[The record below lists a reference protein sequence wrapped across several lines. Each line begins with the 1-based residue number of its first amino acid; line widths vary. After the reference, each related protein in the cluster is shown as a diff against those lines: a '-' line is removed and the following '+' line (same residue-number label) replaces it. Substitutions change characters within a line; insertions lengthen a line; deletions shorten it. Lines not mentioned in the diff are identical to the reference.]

1 MTSSWQPPQ
10 DSPITTPT
18 PAKPFYKRW
27 WFITL
32 AIFVVLGVIGSFI
45 PESSTDSNSNTS
57 VDQTTTSTALST
69 TTTTEPIAPWSSL
82 LSPDVDAN
90 EFVQSLCKPLEQ
102 DIDDMSDL
110 VGERLALSEEPSKDS
125 YASAEFLEEISW
137 ENDDVSYAI
146 WVRGRQTKVV
156 SNVLAESKAAEPR
169 VEQLVELL
177 REAWTTCEIET
188 TIDELLNSA
197 KTLDARLKTIKTQ
210 AQNKPWYPK
219 GFDSFDS
226 NVAYRFLKYGSEYK
240 CSYYGA
246 YCWGVEI
253 VTFTGCNNLYAELTF
268 FDSSDRNIG
277 WTNDTATNV
286 LPREKVVLIFDTYE
300 DGADTGRLSE
310 VSCY

>member
-10 DSPITTPT
+10 DSPSTTPT

-32 AIFVVLGVIGSFI
+32 AVFVVLGVIGSFV
-45 PESSTDSNSNTS
+45 PESSTDSNSDTT
-57 VDQTTTSTALST
+57 VDSTTTSAAPS
-69 TTTTEPIAPWSSL
+69 TTTTEPIAPWPSL
-82 LSPDVDAN
+82 LSPGVDAN
-90 EFVQSLCKPLEQ
+90 AFVQSLCKPLEQ
-102 DIDDMSDL
+102 DINDMSDL

-137 ENDDVSYAI
+137 ENDESYTI
-146 WVRGRQTKVV
+146 TVRARQTEIAF
-156 SNVLAESKAAEPR
+156 NLLTESAAAAPK

-197 KTLDARLKTIKTQ
+197 KTLDARLKTVKTR
-210 AQNKPWYPK
+210 AQNLPWYPQ
-219 GFDSFDS
+219 GFDSFDG

-240 CSYYGA
+240 CSYSGA

-253 VTFTGCNNLYAELTF
+253 VTKTGCNNLYAELTI

-286 LPREKVVLIFDTYE
+286 LPREKVVLIFDSYE